1 MLEVSHLTVGYGK
14 TRIINDISFSAKEGE
29 VTCLIGLNGT
39 GKTTILNAIMNLI
52 PRTTGEVHLDG
63 KPLTVK
69 RFNEITMIPDHL
81 MLLPEQTINDAL
93 EVMSFFYESWEEQ
106 RAADLLKFF
115 RLKPSQV
122 ISTLSKGNM
131 SKLNLVLGLGL
142 DSKFVL
148 MDEPFS
154 GIDVFSREE
163 ITQVFSTDLVS
174 GKGVLLTTHDI
185 NDIEVIADRVIML
198 ENGEIIKDF
207 YTEAIREKEGMS
219 IIDVMREVYQRER
232 I

>member
-93 EVMSFFYESWEEQ
+93 EVMSLFYESWEGQ